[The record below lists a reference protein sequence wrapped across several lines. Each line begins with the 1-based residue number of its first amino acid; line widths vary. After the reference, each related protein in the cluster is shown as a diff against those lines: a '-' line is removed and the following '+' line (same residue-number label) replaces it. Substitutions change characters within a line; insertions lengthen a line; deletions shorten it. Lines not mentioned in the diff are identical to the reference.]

1 MYQLLKGMRVVEGAS
16 FVAAPSCALHLLQL
30 GAEVIRF
37 DHVAGGPDFNRWP
50 LSGDG
55 ASFYWEGLNKG
66 KKSVAI
72 NLSKPEGRELA
83 IRIATAPG
91 ENAGLFVT
99 NYPADGFLSHEK
111 LAARR
116 ADMITARVM
125 GWADGTT
132 AVDYTIN
139 AAIGLPMMTGP
150 ASLGDEPVNHVLP
163 AWDLLT
169 GATAAYALLAAERFR
184 RDTGKGQELRIPLG
198 DVAMATLGHLGQI
211 AEVTASG
218 ADRPRMG
225 NALYGAFG
233 RDFAT
238 ADGERM
244 MIIAITPRQWTGML
258 KALGLAERVDAIEK
272 ELGVS
277 FAKDEGVR
285 FTHRDRLFPLIEEA
299 VARRTFADLAAA
311 FEAHEMCWG
320 PYRTVHGA
328 LQLDPRFSAAI
339 PIFRPVN
346 HPAGTYLTPG
356 SPVTVGG
363 ADRAMPARAP
373 KLGEHTDEVLSSVL
387 NLSGTEIGKLHDQG
401 LVASAR

>member
-1 MYQLLKGMRVVEGAS
+1 MYQLLKGMRVVEGSS

-66 KKSVAI
+66 KKSIAI
-72 NLSKPEGRELA
+72 DLSKPEGRELA
-83 IRIATAPG
+83 VRIATVPG

-99 NYPADGFLSHEK
+99 NYPVDGFLSHAK

-116 ADMITARVM
+116 PDIITVRVM

-139 AAIGLPMMTGP
+139 AAIGLPLMTGP
-150 ASLGDEPVNHVLP
+150 ASLGSEPVNHVLP

-233 RDFAT
+233 RDFVT
-238 ADGERM
+238 SDGERM
-244 MIIAITPRQWTGML
+244 MIIAITPRQWSGML
-258 KALGLAERVDAIEK
+258 KALGLVEKVDAVEK
-272 ELGVS
+272 ELGVT

-285 FTHRDRLFPLIEEA
+285 FTHRERLFPLIEAA
-299 VARRTFADLAAA
+299 VAKRTFSDLAAA

-328 LQLDPRFSAAI
+328 LQSDPRFSAEN
-339 PIFRPVN
+339 PMFRSVE

-356 SPVTVGG
+356 SPVTASGESRG
-363 ADRAMPARAP
+363 APVRAP
-373 KLGEHTDEVLSSVL
+373 KLGEHTEEVLSAVL
-387 NLSGTEIGKLHDQG
+387 NLSGAEIAKLHDQK
-401 LVASAR
+401 LVASSR